1 MIQINVTAA
10 SGPRLLARPRR
21 ARDDPGLATK
31 QTVLPVLLTSALTYT
46 ALPMT
51 KKTPNHRSSPMA
63 CPVSL
68 ADVDLFGPG
77 AQEHWYEAYPILHRE
92 APVLVLPGEGIDGT
106 GDAYVLTCFEDIERV
121 VKDPERFTPLTS
133 LMVAQLQALLERGE
147 QPPRD
152 TSRFD
157 LALESVRTLRPTLE
171 LWRAHRQE
179 LTDPWVGPGAKR
191 HTAMITR
198 VVDELVDRWI
208 ARDDGDGK
216 GTVEFIRE
224 FARPLPQ
231 IVTANILG
239 LPLADIPRLADWGSA
254 QVMQYVYGRGHANQL
269 DEDQQ
274 AEQARQLD
282 GFADYLAEL
291 VASKRRDP
299 QDDMI
304 SALTQVHY
312 RALDRKLTD
321 DEVYGIIYFMV
332 LGGLETTQYAL
343 EEEAQLLCDDPALF
357 AAVKADRAQIRAFTE
372 EAMRLRAPTQ
382 GLSTRVTTRD
392 EIFQGIS
399 VPAGS
404 ILHLRFGAGNVD
416 PRQYDCPY
424 QIDLARKSLGN
435 HLTFSQGPRTCPG
448 AGISRLE
455 QVIAWERL
463 FERLESLEY
472 APGNTFLH
480 QPGIMLGTLELKL
493 RFRRAG

>member
-1 MIQINVTAA
+1 
-10 SGPRLLARPRR
+10 
-21 ARDDPGLATK
+21 
-31 QTVLPVLLTSALTYT
+31 
-46 ALPMT
+46 MT
-51 KKTPNHRSSPMA
+51 EKTPNHRRGPAA
-63 CPVSL
+63 CPLTL

-92 APVLVLPGEGIDGT
+92 APVQVLHGEGLNGS
-106 GDAYVLTCFEDIERV
+106 GDAFVLACYADIERV
-121 VKDPERFTPLTS
+121 VKDPVRFTPLMS
-133 LMVAQLQALLERGE
+133 VLVAELQAGHERGE
-147 QPPRD
+147 LPPRD
-152 TSRFD
+152 ASRFD
-157 LALESVRTLRPTLE
+157 LALESVRTLRPTLN

-191 HTAMITR
+191 HTAMITQ
-198 VVDELVDRWI
+198 VVDDLIERWI
-208 ARDDGDGK
+208 ARDDGDGM
-216 GTVEFIRE
+216 GTVEFIEE

-231 IVTANILG
+231 IVTARVLG
-239 LPLADIPRLADWGSA
+239 MPLEDVPRLAGWGTA
-254 QVMQYVYGRGHANQL
+254 QVMQYVYGRGHLNQL
-269 DEDQQ
+269 DATQQ
-274 AEQARQLD
+274 AQQALQLE
-282 GFADYLAEL
+282 GFADYLADL
-291 VASKRRDP
+291 VARKRRHP
-299 QDDMI
+299 EDDMI
-304 SALTQVHY
+304 SALTQIHY

-357 AAVKADRAQIRAFTE
+357 ATLKADPMRIRAFTE

-382 GLSTRVTTRD
+382 GLSTRLTTRD
-392 EIFQGIS
+392 EIFQGVP

-424 QIDLARKSLGN
+424 EIDLQRKSLGN

-463 FERLESLEY
+463 FTRLQCLEY
-472 APGNTFLH
+472 AAGNTFEH
-480 QPGIMLGTLELKL
+480 QPGIMLGTLALRL